1 MSDACVGVGQ
11 IVAMDQGEVGRTR
24 IRVRRVR
31 RSPWAQNLRV
41 MERAKNSGIKINN
54 TLLRY
59 FC

>member
-41 MERAKNSGIKINN
+41 MERSKK
-54 TLLRY
+54 LRDQDK
-59 FC
+59 